1 MRKLRLRLSYL
12 PKFLPA
18 HTPQSPPEF
27 EHKLG
32 LDKKCSRV
40 PFGQERSQTDLG
52 TPGTFQCLSPLICKL
67 GIPSFICVQ
76 VSIQCQAYSERTHAD
91 PALQQWQT
99 LNTRKPAR
107 KIITRQNEKQG
118 AQRLTQEGRA
128 KTCPGGH
135 IRWARVRGVT
145 FQNNGQ
151 KDVLGADVNHSICQ
165 TCS

>member
-27 EHKLG
+27 EPKLG
-32 LDKKCSRV
+32 LDKKGSQV

-99 LNTRKPAR
+99 LTPEN
-107 KIITRQNEKQG
+107 QQG
-118 AQRLTQEGRA
+118 KSSQGRMRN
-128 KTCPGGH
+128 KGP
-135 IRWARVRGVT
+135 R
-145 FQNNGQ
+145 
-151 KDVLGADVNHSICQ
+151 D
-165 TCS
+165 